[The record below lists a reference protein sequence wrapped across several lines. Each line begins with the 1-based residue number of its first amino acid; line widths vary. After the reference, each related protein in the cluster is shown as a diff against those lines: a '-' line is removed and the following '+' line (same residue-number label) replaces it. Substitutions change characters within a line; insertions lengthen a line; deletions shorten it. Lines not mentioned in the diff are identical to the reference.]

1 MPPPETFDLFQT
13 AVLWRKVGQTRDNE
27 PIVSA
32 AEEVDCRWRWGRRES
47 VGPEGAPI
55 AFDARVAL
63 EEEIPDG
70 SVMWLGELRDFRD
83 TGRQPL
89 MTTVTIDG
97 TPDVKGRE
105 FRYEYGLMRFKGR
118 LPRIED

>member
-1 MPPPETFDLFQT
+1 MPPPEAFDLFQT

-47 VGPEGAPI
+47 VSPEGTPI

-63 EEEIPDG
+63 EVEIPDG
-70 SVMWLGELRDFRD
+70 SVMWLGELRDFAD
-83 TGRQPL
+83 TGRQRL
-89 MTTVTIDG
+89 MTTTTIDA

-105 FRYEYGLMRFKGR
+105 F
-118 LPRIED
+118 